1 MKLLKKYKSII
12 ELSASFILAFS
23 IILIFF
29 KERKN
34 FENLALGVYTKEY
47 FGKVGDY
54 PIQVLGFRNEDLIIK
69 GCVERENEKQ
79 VLILGNSQTHSINQ
93 FKKGDATF
101 VKVLSDSLSTQSI
114 DVISSSVPNGTLED
128 FYLLYM
134 GWKSK
139 IKLNALIL
147 PVFLDD
153 TREEGIQELFY
164 KELGAFQINDSIEIA
179 FKVNDQLKALNQS
192 EKNDFAALKQTFQEQ
207 TENNLNEY
215 LDKNFEP
222 WHLRPNIRGDFFN
235 NLYKIRN
242 TAFGIDAK
250 TKRGIIKNVYAR
262 NIKAFDAL
270 LENCQKENLPVLVYI
285 PPIRNDFEV
294 PYYQSEYQAFKKEI
308 EALCVKYHAG
318 FKNLENAVPNQYWGL
333 KGTRTLKGLVDLDFM
348 HFQYNGHIIM
358 ANTLKP
364 EIEKIVKR

>member
-1 MKLLKKYKSII
+1 MKLLRKYTSII

-23 IILIFF
+23 IVLVFF
-29 KERKN
+29 KEKKN

-47 FGKVGDY
+47 FGKVGKY
-54 PIQVLGFRNEDLIIK
+54 PIQILGFRNNDLIIK
-69 GCVERENEKQ
+69 GCADRKKENQ
-79 VLILGNSQTHSINQ
+79 ILILGNSQTHSINQ
-93 FKKGDATF
+93 FKKGDVTF
-101 VKVLSDSLSTQSI
+101 TKILADSLEAESI

-128 FYLLYM
+128 FYLLYL
-134 GWKSK
+134 GWRGKL
-139 IKLNALIL
+139 KLNALIL

-153 TREEGIQELFY
+153 TREEGIQKIFY
-164 KELGAFQINDSIEIA
+164 KELGAFQINDSGA
-179 FKVNDQLKALNQS
+179 VALKVNAQLKALNQS
-192 EKNDFAALKQTFQEQ
+192 EKNDFAALKQTFQEL
-207 TENNLNEY
+207 TENNLNAY
-215 LDKNFEP
+215 LDKNFAP
-222 WHLRPNIRGDFFN
+222 WHLRPNIRGEFFN

-250 TKRGIIKNVYAR
+250 TKRGIIKNVYTR
-262 NIKAFDAL
+262 NIKALEAL
-270 LENCQKENLPVLVYI
+270 LENCQKDNVPVLVYI

-294 PYYQSEYQAFKKEI
+294 PYYQGEYLIFKKEI
-308 EALCVKYHAG
+308 ESLCVKYHAD